1 MPETTSPFLPPWS
14 GFFIMTGTSAASL
27 IGLMFVVITL
37 VTRSEREARTAD
49 GLATFSTP
57 TVLHFAAVLLIS
69 AAMTAPWHS
78 LIVTAVISGLVGL
91 YGIVNVARAILR
103 SRNFTAYAPDMEDWV
118 WYWIMPLL
126 AYGAILGASIELV
139 RAPQTTLF
147 VLAGGVLLLVF
158 IGIRNAW
165 DIVTF
170 LVIRGGG
177 ESPD

>member
-1 MPETTSPFLPPWS
+1 MPETTSSFLPPWS

-37 VTRSEREARTAD
+37 VTRAERQARTED

-57 TVLHFAAVLLIS
+57 TVMHFCAVLLIS
-69 AAMTAPWHS
+69 ATMTAPWHS
-78 LIVTAVISGLVGL
+78 LIFTAVISGLVGI
-91 YGIVNVARAILR
+91 YGVVYVVRVIVR
-103 SRNFTAYAPDMEDWV
+103 SRRFTQYVPDAEDWT

-126 AYGAILGASIELV
+126 AYGAIFGAAIGLV
-139 RAPQTTLF
+139 KAPIQPLF
-147 VLAGGVLLLVF
+147 ALAGGVLLLIF

-165 DIVTF
+165 DVVTF

-177 ESPD
+177 QSPD